1 MRPPGPGFTDAN
13 LRNPTATPAPHR
25 TTTNADE
32 RTVILFARS
41 LAKSLVLTRL
51 PEFAQPFLRPYIDAA
66 DRLLQRFQKVKL
78 FLSSSLATARPVLVV
93 KQTNPRGRDRTSN
106 QLPRSKTNEG

>member
-1 MRPPGPGFTDAN
+1 VDPNDAEPERRRRPS
-13 LRNPTATPAPHR
+13 
-25 TTTNADE
+25 
-32 RTVILFARS
+32 TVILLARS
-41 LAKSLVLTRL
+41 LAKTLVLTRL
-51 PEFAQPFLRPYIDAA
+51 PEFAQPFIKPYIAAA

-78 FLSSSLATARPVLVV
+78 FQPLSSGLATARTVLVV